1 MANIRALAPDMTDRE
16 LLVRLVF
23 GGMAAQTVRAAVRLR
38 IVELIGDTPRP
49 AADVAADAGA
59 EPQPMTR
66 LLRALAGL
74 GLLREHGFGTFA
86 VAPAG
91 LLLAPGRPDSLTS
104 FVRMFTEPAI
114 IRAWEHL
121 DDSVRTGDVAFDTVF
136 GTDFFSHLARQ
147 PELSGEFNAA
157 MSQATAETAAA
168 LPHAFDFGRFGSVTD
183 VGGGDGTLLAGV
195 LVAFPGLTGVVHDTS
210 EGLAQAPENLRRHGL
225 TERCSLVAGDFF
237 RSVPE
242 GSDLYLM
249 KSILHDWPDDR
260 AVRILRHCRAALP
273 PGGRVL
279 ILEPVLP
286 EIVRADDDGSTYLSD
301 LNMLVNVGGRERTRK
316 DFEALCEAAGLSL
329 TSVTPLPEAEPFSLL
344 EAVAR

>member
-1 MANIRALAPDMTDRE
+1 MADRE

-136 GTDFFSHLARQ
+136 GRDFFSHLARE

-225 TERCSLVAGDFF
+225 TERCSLVTGDFF